1 MQQTSNPF
9 VRDSL
14 NDLGQEPNNGALN
27 VSPDIIPQQES
38 VNPVFVQQNF
48 GAKTYDEDRGQQI
61 EAGEINYVYVRV
73 KNPVS
78 QPFAVDATLYWA
90 RPSMLQFPTRW
101 NEIGTKK
108 INFISENIL
117 AAATP
122 YNWTPDQLP
131 DVGHYCLIV
140 VLSGAG
146 LPLLPESFPSVEA
159 WWQFCRDHNT
169 VAQRNIDI
177 VNVKNDP
184 VEKLIDIVN
193 PDNQRQ
199 LYQFEA
205 ICNVPTGSVVSL
217 FSNSVGISPSIE
229 VRDRTISGTNNGQ
242 TLYPNQC
249 LLPANFDGALQLTY
263 EPNVEAQPGDYSI
276 VVKQYLIQNQE
287 RMHVGSY
294 TFEYKS

>member
-1 MQQTSNPF
+1 MQNSTNPF

-14 NDLGQEPNNGALN
+14 NDQGQEPNNGALN
-27 VSPDIIPQQES
+27 VSPDIIPRQES
-38 VNPVFVQQNF
+38 VSPVFVQQNF
-48 GAKTYDEDRGQQI
+48 GAATYDEDRGQQI

-73 KNPVS
+73 KNPAEK
-78 QPFAVDATLYWA
+78 PFAVDATLYWA
-90 RPSMLQFPTRW
+90 RPSCLQFPTRW
-101 NEIGTKK
+101 NEIGTQK
-108 INFISENIL
+108 INFIEKNIL
-117 AAATP
+117 AAAEP
-122 YNWTPDQLP
+122 YNWMPEQLP

-140 VLSGAG
+140 VLSGEG
-146 LPLLPESFPSVEA
+146 LPSLPESFPTIGD

-177 VNVKNDP
+177 VDVKEDP
-184 VEKLIDIVN
+184 IEKLLDIVN

-205 ICNVPTGSVVSL
+205 ICNVPKGSVVSL
-217 FSNSVGISPSIE
+217 FSNSIGISPTIE
-229 VRDRTISGTNNGQ
+229 VKNREITGTNNEQ
-242 TLYPNQC
+242 TLYPHQC
-249 LLPANFDGALQLTY
+249 LLPANFEGSLQLTY
-263 EPNVEAQPGDYSI
+263 VPNLAAEPGDYSI